1 MVGLALEQFPCRV
14 GFFVVGRIH
23 WDRED
28 HQHPHELIVTVVPPP
43 DGEPVG
49 GILRSAPRYRHSI
62 PQPAITRNTVEL
74 GWRPQIFLIDLWP
87 MIPSPGRYSVVLRID
102 GEAVAELP
110 LDLHD
115 SQDMTVDDEGLSE
128 FIDGLA

>member
-1 MVGLALEQFPCRV
+1 
-14 GFFVVGRIH
+14 
-23 WDRED
+23 
-28 HQHPHELIVTVVPPP
+28 
-43 DGEPVG
+43 
-49 GILRSAPRYRHSI
+49 
-62 PQPAITRNTVEL
+62 
-74 GWRPQIFLIDLWP
+74 